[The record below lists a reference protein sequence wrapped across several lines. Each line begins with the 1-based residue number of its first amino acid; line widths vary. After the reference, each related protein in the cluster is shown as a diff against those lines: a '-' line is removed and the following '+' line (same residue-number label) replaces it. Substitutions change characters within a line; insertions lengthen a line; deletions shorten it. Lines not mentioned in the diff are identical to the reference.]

1 MKIEE
6 DIEKKEVDVNNMNI
20 LKSDENKKNVLLLT
34 GVHGDELTPIYT
46 VIKHKDE
53 LINKSL
59 TAGKPTDQELLYNM
73 RCQIE
78 LAEYM
83 AGLVVETLEV
93 QMKQAG
99 SKIEEG
105 G

>member
-1 MKIEE
+1 MSAFWDTEWI
-6 DIEKKEVDVNNMNI
+6 KKLYSMALVVQETA
-20 LKSDENKKNVLLLT
+20 KNT
-34 GVHGDELTPIYT
+34 
-46 VIKHKDE
+46 KDE